1 VIADDASVLGPGQR
15 RYLERHRVARLATVD
30 AQGRP
35 HVVPICYAVDGDAL
49 YSPLDEKPKTVAP
62 TELRRVRNLLDRP
75 DVAIVV
81 DDYADDWDRLAYL
94 LLRGR
99 ATLLWPGDPE
109 HEAAVRLLRAKY
121 PQYRTMAIHQRPAIR
136 VGIRSARGWT
146 FRGSLLDGDGL
157 QNSL

>member
-1 VIADDASVLGPGQR
+1 MIAGDAPVLGPEQR
-15 RYLERHRVARLATVD
+15 RYLESHRVARLATID
-30 AQGRP
+30 ARGRP

-49 YSPLDEKPKTVAP
+49 YSPLDEKPKTVSP

-99 ATLLWPGDPE
+99 ATLLWPGNPE
-109 HEAAVRLLRAKY
+109 HGTAVIMLRAKY
-121 PQYRTMAIHQRPAIR
+121 LQYRTMAIDQRPAIR
-136 VGIRSARGWT
+136 VGIRAARGWT
-146 FRGSLLDGDGL
+146 FLGSPLGGDGP